1 IERFVDLL
9 KKIRIR
15 FSDADSKSH
24 ASGWKLD
31 VLHLRSGG
39 IIQRDRSVHDD
50 CVETVQREIDEGL
63 HLAVVTSDVHASE
76 SLNIPFRK
84 RYLQHADAATPQVFH
99 ALNSVV
105 VDASGECQR

>member
-24 ASGWKLD
+24 ASGRKLD
-31 VLHLRSGG
+31 VLHLWSGG
-39 IIQRDRSVHDD
+39 VIQRDWSVHDD
-50 CVETVQREIDEGL
+50 GVETVQREIDEGL
-63 HLAVVTSDVHASE
+63 HLAVVTSDVHVSE
-76 SLNIPFRK
+76 SLNISFCK
-84 RYLQHADAATPQVFH
+84 RHFQHTDAAPPQIFH

-105 VDASGECQR
+105 IEASSQCQ